1 MLSLFGLL
9 VNVSL
14 SIYNWLKC
22 KHREIVSE
30 LYLRVVV
37 VVVAIVR
44 GEGFA
49 LLLLLLVVDFGFS
62 VLGDP
67 VA

>member
-49 LLLLLLVVDFGFS
+49 LLLLLVEDFGFS

>member
-1 MLSLFGLL
+1 MYLYLYIIGL
-9 VNVSL
+9 NVSIENFRCL
-14 SIYNWLKC
+14 
-22 KHREIVSE
+22 VTE

-49 LLLLLLVVDFGFS
+49 LLLLLLVDFGSS

-67 VA
+67 VV

>member
-1 MLSLFGLL
+1 MYLYLGIIGLD
-9 VNVSL
+9 VNIEKFRCL
-14 SIYNWLKC
+14 
-22 KHREIVSE
+22 VSE

-49 LLLLLLVVDFGFS
+49 LLLLLLLVFGFS

>member
-1 MLSLFGLL
+1 M
-9 VNVSL
+9 
-14 SIYNWLKC
+14 
-22 KHREIVSE
+22 
-30 LYLRVVV
+30 

-49 LLLLLLVVDFGFS
+49 LLLLLLLLVFGFS

>member
-37 VVVAIVR
+37 VAIVR

-49 LLLLLLVVDFGFS
+49 LLLLLLLLVFGFS

>member
-1 MLSLFGLL
+1 M
-9 VNVSL
+9 
-14 SIYNWLKC
+14 
-22 KHREIVSE
+22 
-30 LYLRVVV
+30 

-49 LLLLLLVVDFGFS
+49 LLLLLLLVFGFS